1 MRSSGT
7 KEVVGATVLLKRKSN
22 YLVSSF
28 EPVPVHKVVM
38 SVFGSLKVSFGTAQ
52 VGGGGGEQHVVVSQ
66 GGLDDRGGAGVVREV
81 WVRRVDQGWSIGDD
95 LEQNLTEAVCLD
107 SLGSTWVG

>member
-1 MRSSGT
+1 
-7 KEVVGATVLLKRKSN
+7 
-22 YLVSSF
+22 
-28 EPVPVHKVVM
+28 M
-38 SVFGSLKVSFGTAQ
+38 SVFGSLKVSFGSAH
-52 VGGGGGEQHVVVSQ
+52 VGGGEQHVVVSQ
-66 GGLDDRGGAGVVREV
+66 GGLNDRGGAGVVGEV

>member
-1 MRSSGT
+1 MSL
-7 KEVVGATVLLKRKSN
+7 LLKA
-22 YLVSSF
+22 
-28 EPVPVHKVVM
+28 PVHKVVM
-38 SVFGSLKVSFGTAQ
+38 SVFGSLKVSFGSAQ
-52 VGGGGGEQHVVVSQ
+52 VGGGEQHVVVSQ

-81 WVRRVDQGWSIGDD
+81 WVRWVDQGRSIGDD

>member
-22 YLVSSF
+22 YLVSSC
-28 EPVPVHKVVM
+28 ELVPVHKVVM
-38 SVFGSLKVSFGTAQ
+38 SVFGSLKVSFGTAE

-95 LEQNLTEAVCLD
+95 LEQNLT
-107 SLGSTWVG
+107 